1 MSTVVQIGAL
11 AIVAAVLCV
20 LVRTHTGALAV
31 LLSLCASVV
40 ILLLSF
46 QFFSPILSVLRQL
59 RELTGLD
66 EAATAPMLKVAGI
79 GILTQTAASICEDS
93 GEKTLSRSVEIG
105 GTVLSLYASL
115 PLISAV
121 LDLMKETLGG

>member
-1 MSTVVQIGAL
+1 MGTVVQIGAL

>member
-66 EAATAPMLKVAGI
+66 DAATAPMLKVAGI

>member
-46 QFFSPILSVLRQL
+46 QCFSPILSVLRQL

>member
-93 GEKTLSRSVEIG
+93 GEKTPE
-105 GTVLSLYASL
+105 
-115 PLISAV
+115 PLR
-121 LDLMKETLGG
+121 

>member
-93 GEKTLSRSVEIG
+93 GEKNLSRSVEIG

>member
-59 RELTGLD
+59 RELKGLD